1 MNNVIKLDNS
11 LETVKRRENIMAV
24 QHKIEELVASGK
36 AVSGIEGRKLT
47 HHFTEIDNEH
57 ECCLYGREMFMPKG
71 TLVVGKIHKRQGLN
85 FLLQGKIYVAT
96 EFGKQWYTAPCIIK
110 GEANV
115 KRVVY
120 AVEDSIFVNVHLTKY
135 TGEENLDKVEEDI
148 VTDDYK
154 DVGLMDSIDKL
165 LEGKENNHGV

>member
-1 MNNVIKLDNS
+1 MNNLAKLDNS
-11 LETVKRRENIMAV
+11 LGAVKRRENIMAV
-24 QHKIEELVASGK
+24 QHRIEELAASGK
-36 AVSGIEGRKLT
+36 VPSGIEDRKLT

-85 FLLQGKIYVAT
+85 FLLKGKIYVAT

-115 KRVVY
+115 KRIVF

-135 TGEENLDKVEEDI
+135 SGEENLDKVEEDI
-148 VTDDYK
+148 VAVDYSE
-154 DVGLMDSIDKL
+154 VGLMDSVDKL
-165 LEGKENNHGV
+165 LESKGE

>member
-1 MNNVIKLDNS
+1 MTNVIKLDNS
-11 LETVKRRENIMAV
+11 LGAVKSRENIMTV
-24 QHKIEELVASGK
+24 QHKIDELVSSGVLK
-36 AVSGIEGRKLT
+36 SGIENRKLT

-57 ECCLYGREMFMPKG
+57 NCCLYGREMFMPKG

-85 FLLQGKIYVAT
+85 FLLKGKIYVAT

-115 KRVVY
+115 KRVVL

-135 TGEENLDKVEEDI
+135 SGEENLDKVEEDI
-148 VTDDYK
+148 VAVDYSE
-154 DVGLMDSIDKL
+154 VGLMDSVDKL
-165 LEGKENNHGV
+165 LESKGE

>member
-1 MNNVIKLDNS
+1 MTILAKLDNS
-11 LETVKRRENIMAV
+11 LSTIKRRENIMAV
-24 QHKIEELVASGK
+24 QHKIDELVSSGTLP
-36 AVSGIEGRKLT
+36 SGIEERKLT

-57 ECCLYGREMFMPKG
+57 GCCLYGREMFMPKG

-85 FLLQGKIYVAT
+85 FLLKGKIYVAT

-115 KRVVY
+115 KRVVF
-120 AVEDSIFVNVHLTKY
+120 ASEDSIFVNVHLTKY
-135 TGEENLDKVEEDI
+135 SGEENLDKVEQDL
-148 VTDDYK
+148 VTVDYA

-165 LEGKENNHGV
+165 LESKGE